1 MSKEARRA
9 LDWEVIF
16 WVVLAALAFV
26 GEIMT
31 VSFFLLFFAL
41 GATVGVLLAFLGF
54 GMGVQ
59 IVGFVAASLLSMA
72 VLRPALLNRLAI
84 GYGDNY
90 DSPHN
95 LTGKG
100 GVVMKEIE
108 PGESGTVKI
117 GNGEFWTARSLY
129 PDQRIEKGA
138 KVRVLDTDGLTALVE
153 STEVESFEGG
163 DEL

>member
-1 MSKEARRA
+1 MSKEARGA

-41 GATVGVLLAFLGF
+41 GATVGVLFAFMGF

-59 IVGFVAASLLSMA
+59 IAGFVAASLLSMA
-72 VLRPALLNRLAI
+72 VLRPALLNRLAV
-84 GYGDNY
+84 GYGNSY
-90 DSPHN
+90 ESPHN

-100 GVVMKEIE
+100 GVVMKDIE

-153 STEVESFEGG
+153 AMEVEPVEGG
-163 DEL
+163 ERP

>member
-1 MSKEARRA
+1 MPKEAHRA
-9 LDWEVIF
+9 LDWEIIF

-59 IVGFVAASLLSMA
+59 IAGFVAASLLSMA
-72 VLRPALLNRLAI
+72 VLRPALLNRLALR
-84 GYGDNY
+84 GGEEYR
-90 DSPHN
+90 SPHN

-100 GVVMKEIE
+100 GVVTKEIE
-108 PGESGTVKI
+108 PGENGTVKI

-153 STEVESFEGG
+153 SREVEGG
-163 DEL
+163 GKS

>member
-1 MSKEARRA
+1 M
-9 LDWEVIF
+9 DWEVIF

-41 GATVGVLLAFLGF
+41 GASVGVLLAFLGF

-59 IVGFVAASLLSMA
+59 LVGFVAASLLSMA
-72 VLRPALLNRLAI
+72 VLRPALLNRLALGDGE
-84 GYGDNY
+84 GYR
-90 DSPHN
+90 SPHN

-129 PDQRIEKGA
+129 PDERIEKGA

-153 STEVESFEGG
+153 STEVEGG
-163 DEL
+163 DGL

>member
-1 MSKEARRA
+1 M
-9 LDWEVIF
+9 DWEIIF

-59 IVGFVAASLLSMA
+59 IAGFVAASLLSMA
-72 VLRPALLNRLAI
+72 ILRPKLLNRLALGDGG
-84 GYGDNY
+84 GYR
-90 DSPHN
+90 SPNN
-95 LTGKG
+95 LTGRG
-100 GVVMKEIE
+100 GVVTREIE

-153 STEVESFEGG
+153 ANEG
-163 DEL
+163 DES

>member
-1 MSKEARRA
+1 MSKEARGA

-41 GATVGVLLAFLGF
+41 GATVGVLLAFFGF

-59 IVGFVAASLLSMA
+59 IAGFVAASLLSMA
-72 VLRPALLNRLAI
+72 VLRPALLNRLAV
-84 GYGDNY
+84 GYGNSY
-90 DSPHN
+90 ESPHN

-100 GVVMKEIE
+100 GVVMKDIE

-153 STEVESFEGG
+153 AMEVEPVEGG
-163 DEL
+163 ERP